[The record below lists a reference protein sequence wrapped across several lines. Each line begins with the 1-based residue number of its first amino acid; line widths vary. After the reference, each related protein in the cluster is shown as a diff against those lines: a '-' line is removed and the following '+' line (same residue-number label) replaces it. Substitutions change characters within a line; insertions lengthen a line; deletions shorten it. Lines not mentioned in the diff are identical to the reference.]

1 MFSNKNI
8 IITGA
13 SSGIGRQI
21 SIACNALN
29 ASTLILGRNLAE
41 LELTRNQCCCPDK
54 VAIATIDLS
63 GDNRIDAVIE
73 EFGIKDLSGIVHCAG
88 VSYTLP
94 IKQHSNIYFERT
106 LGINLTGFVKFITD
120 LSDILVPF
128 SSVVLLS
135 SVMSMAG
142 QKAKHSYCAS
152 KGAVDAAVRC
162 MSLELASR
170 RIRVNA
176 VLPGVVE
183 TPLAAKLFTK
193 IDKSSTDEI
202 ISKHPLGLGKMS
214 DVSDAVTFLLSDL
227 SRSITGQS
235 IVVDGGYL
243 AQ

>member
-1 MFSNKNI
+1 MLSDKQI
-8 IITGA
+8 VITGA

-21 SIACNALN
+21 SITCNALN
-29 ASTLILGRNLAE
+29 ASTLLFGRNKAE
-41 LELTRNQCCCPDK
+41 LEITRDACCYPEKVSIAVLDLTGDYE
-54 VAIATIDLS
+54 IAS
-63 GDNRIDAVIE
+63 VIE
-73 EFGIKDLSGIVHCAG
+73 GMGAEYINGIVHCAG

-94 IKQHSNIYFERT
+94 IKQHSSISFEKT
-106 LGINLTGFVKFITD
+106 FGINLIGGVTLITR
-120 LSDILVPF
+120 LSDSLAPLASIVLV
-128 SSVVLLS
+128 S

-152 KGAVDAAVRC
+152 KGAVDAAVRS

-176 VLPGVVE
+176 VLPSVVE

-202 ISKHPLGLGKMS
+202 IAKHPLGLGKMS
-214 DVSDAVTFLLSDL
+214 DVSDAVTFLLSNL